1 MDGPL
6 TLAEQTDAIRL
17 GLAVT
22 RCESCGLPT
31 LYHALTRPPKTC
43 GRGTCMQKV
52 DDPQTRYRRRE

>member
-31 LYHALTRPPKTC
+31 LYHALTRQPKTC
-43 GRGTCMQKV
+43 GREDCMQKV
-52 DDPQTRYRRRE
+52 DEPRYRRRE